1 MYTVHTISQASAF
14 LDSARARGQQVGF
27 VPTMGFLHAGHQSL
41 MRRAVS
47 ECDVVVATIF
57 VNPLQ
62 FAPNEDLAAYPRDF
76 GADSEL
82 AAEAGVSI
90 LLAPSIDEMYPD
102 AVVTSVRVSGLSD
115 GLESGARPTHFEG
128 VATVVAK
135 LFNVVGPCRAYFG
148 EKDYQQLAVIRRMV
162 SDLSFNI
169 QVVGCP
175 IVREVDGLAMS
186 SRNTYLE
193 APDREAATCLRRAL
207 DAGMALLDAGERS
220 VVAIEA
226 AMSAVVEAEA
236 LATLDYVAVRHADTL
251 QTIAQVEGD
260 ARLLVAA
267 KVGPSRLIDN
277 CAFSGK

>member
-1 MYTVHTISQASAF
+1 MYTVHTITQASAF
-14 LDSARARGQQVGF
+14 LDSARARGQKIGF

-41 MRRAVS
+41 IRRAVS

-62 FAPNEDLAAYPRDF
+62 FAPTEDLAAYPRDF
-76 GADSEL
+76 VADSEL
-82 AAEAGVSI
+82 AAEAGVSL
-90 LLAPSIDEMYPD
+90 LLAPSVDEMYPEP
-102 AVVTSVRVSGLSD
+102 VVTSVRVSELSD

-135 LFNVVGPCRAYFG
+135 MFNIVGPCRAYFG
-148 EKDYQQLAVIRRMV
+148 EKDYQQLVVIRRMV
-162 SDLSFNI
+162 RDLSFNI

-193 APDREAATCLRRAL
+193 AADREAATCLRRAL
-207 DAGMALLDAGERS
+207 DAGVALLETGERS
-220 VVAIEA
+220 VGAIEA
-226 AMSAVVEAEA
+226 AMSAVVEAES
-236 LATLDYVAVRHADTL
+236 LATLDYVAVRDSDTL
-251 QTIAQVEGD
+251 QTIDQVEGD

-277 CAFSGK
+277 CAFQR

>member
-1 MYTVHTISQASAF
+1 MYTVHTTTQASAF
-14 LDSARARGQQVGF
+14 LESARARGQQIGF

-41 MRRAVS
+41 MRQAVS

-62 FAPNEDLAAYPRDF
+62 FAPHEDLAAYPRDF
-76 GADSEL
+76 AADSEL

-90 LLAPSIDEMYPD
+90 LLAPSVDEMYPKG
-102 AVVTSVRVSGLSD
+102 VVTSVRVSELSD

-135 LFNVVGPCRAYFG
+135 MFNIVGPCRAYFG
-148 EKDYQQLAVIRRMV
+148 EKDYQQLVVIRRMV

-169 QVVGCP
+169 QVIGCP

-193 APDREAATCLRRAL
+193 AADREAATCLRRAL
-207 DAGMALLDAGERS
+207 DAGVALLHADERS

-226 AMSAVVEAEA
+226 AMSAVVEAEP
-236 LATLDYVAVRHADTL
+236 LATLDYVAVREVDTL
-251 QTIAQVEGD
+251 QTIAQVGGD

-277 CAFSGK
+277 CAFNGK